1 VTPYLQS
8 LFPGA
13 AIACDESLRITGITR
28 EILGAEDFDR
38 LSDGTQEQVAV
49 LARLAFAEMLIDQGK
64 PAMVILDDALAY
76 SDPERIERM
85 FDVLAQAAAKMQI
98 LILTCREDLFARL
111 GGTEI
116 KLMRD
121 RVVA

>member
-1 VTPYLQS
+1 
-8 LFPGA
+8 
-13 AIACDESLRITGITR
+13 
-28 EILGAEDFDR
+28 
-38 LSDGTQEQVAV
+38 V

-76 SDPERIERM
+76 SDPERMERM

-121 RVVA
+121 SVFV